1 MTSSPAFALAQI
13 LRNRAAHGQETSID
27 AVAAPLAWLLALRW
41 AEAEDAEREAIADFN
56 GEEYTPILPRDFA
69 WDALLAAGVEGS
81 ELAQSLWPRVR
92 RALGLPES
100 RADLRQ
106 SPAGSDRDL
115 VAGMAGWVRALPFA
129 TAADRRAAGDA
140 FSELILRVAGG
151 SRFAAEFTSP
161 QTLGRMAV
169 ALAAPQPG
177 ERIYDPCCGTGSWL
191 VGAAGAVWETGR
203 RLSPAE
209 WSRAQELPIYGV
221 ESNPASHLVSFVRLM
236 LAGFKPA
243 LELGDALERSA
254 AGRHHEQGFD
264 VVLANPPWGMEV
276 RRTDVYDFP
285 HRARTSE
292 GYFLQHAAQSLRP
305 GGRAVVALPSA
316 FLSRPGA
323 DEEIRRWLI
332 DSFRIDAV
340 VNLPAGA
347 FKTFRSAPVSLLAF
361 RRAPVAT
368 EFAVADLYA
377 LPDTAAGCRALAA
390 AIYTSDADV
399 SPHALH
405 RVRLERARVNAA
417 RLVVPT
423 EDRATYAVLQAIGD
437 EVPLRKLD
445 DLAEIRRGYHPKAGE
460 TLPEAVDVRSLNIG
474 RTKGVETAAE
484 SAPAPFVRVADLLG
498 GRLQL
503 GRRFLVPGVGS
514 AGAVARDDILVS
526 ISGSIGKTA
535 PAGRVVWTGRPPD
548 DVAVCPPIASSDI
561 ALLRPKADIH
571 PDYLLAVLQSEAVQA
586 TLQGAATGAAIRH
599 LALKELGSV
608 AIPVPELPLQT
619 RVMRHLQARGGGDAL
634 DVLAFLLQGGEEDAL
649 THLLHE
655 HAGIQRL
662 VAGPVDDTVEDA
674 LVVEVLRALNALGGA
689 VGGAVERAPADA
701 QRWLTVVQMAA
712 PVVFPERG
720 ATAGVVPHE
729 IYNVAKLMFQT
740 ALTQMGEPESQAARE
755 AVRLTKALLAWV
767 PRGQARAAR
776 DYSFAVECV
785 GESSDGMGNGTAHLR
800 VKLNGSAGLR
810 SLLIGPVGGPQ
821 PPIELGDVAPGEV
834 RALDLQLTEEM
845 AASRSEDS
853 VSFDVELFWTAI
865 QWDGVEAEG
874 SLPVEVWF
882 ALAPDEDV
890 PSRPS
895 DENDLGSSP
904 YITGD
909 VVEGEAMFFGRE
921 DVIQRIL
928 TQIGGGTKV
937 VLLEGNRRSGKTS
950 ILRRICQPR
959 YGLASHFVPVECSM
973 QGTVGDDHRDGIPTE
988 RIFRMLVRDIGL
1000 ACVRAGVAVP
1010 LPGMPPNPSPA
1021 EYRLLL
1027 VRALPAF
1034 FQGIDP
1040 YEALQIYVEMVLARI
1055 GPRRLLLML
1064 DEFDKVQVGIDN
1076 GVTSPAVPENL
1087 RHLLQHYSGVT
1098 AIIAK
1103 GRQFDRL
1110 RKGYWSALFGFGY
1123 PVHVQPLYER
1133 DARALIEE
1141 PVRGRLRYQPAAVD
1155 RIVHESARQPFL
1167 VQSLCARVFEVC
1179 KDAQKR
1185 VVTDELVREAIDR
1198 MVADN
1203 EHFQA
1208 LWNYAGSERRRYILC
1223 LCRDGGGDAVVGVPY
1238 LWSRLEAAGVP
1249 ATMEEVSDDVTYL
1262 VDLELL
1268 SMENT
1273 PAGAEYRLAIPL
1285 LGRWMS
1291 STVDPGEVRRRAAA
1305 ELSKGA

>member
-1 MTSSPAFALAQI
+1 VTTPAFALAQI

-56 GEEYTPILPRDFA
+56 GEEYTRILPRDFA
-69 WDALLAAGVEGS
+69 WDALLAGGVEGS
-81 ELAQSLWPRVR
+81 ELAESLWPRVR
-92 RALGLPES
+92 RALGLPDGRE
-100 RADLRQ
+100 DLRQ

-140 FSELILRVAGG
+140 FSELILRAAGG
-151 SRFAAEFTSP
+151 SRFVAEFTSP

-191 VGAAGAVWETGR
+191 VGAAGEVWERGR
-203 RLSPAE
+203 RLSPGD
-209 WSRAQELPIYGV
+209 WSRAQEVPLHGV
-221 ESNPASHLVSFVRLM
+221 EINPASHLVSFVRLM

-264 VVLANPPWGMEV
+264 VVLANPPWGMSV
-276 RRTDVYDFP
+276 RRSDVYDFP
-285 HRARTSE
+285 VRARTSE
-292 GYFLQHAAQSLRP
+292 GYFLQHAAESLRP
-305 GGRAVVALPSA
+305 GGRAVVALPTA
-316 FLSRPGA
+316 FLTRSGA
-323 DEEIRRWLI
+323 EEEIRRWLL

-340 VNLPAGA
+340 VNFPAGA
-347 FKTFRSAPVSLLAF
+347 FKMYRSVSVSLLAF
-361 RRAPVAT
+361 RRASPAT
-368 EFAVADLYA
+368 QFAVLDLDA
-377 LPDTAAGCRALAA
+377 LPESIAGCRALAA
-390 AIYTSDADV
+390 SIHSSRADQ
-399 SPHALH
+399 STHALQ
-405 RVRLERARVNAA
+405 RVWIENARMNAS

-423 EDRATYAVLQAIGD
+423 EDRSTYAVLQAIG
-437 EVPLRKLD
+437 EGVPLRELTD
-445 DLAEIRRGYHPKAGE
+445 VADIRRGYRPKAGE
-460 TLPEAVDVRSLNIG
+460 TLPDDVDVNSLNAERG
-474 RTKGVETAAE
+474 AAADTTQAA
-484 SAPAPFVRVADLLG
+484 APVAFVRVSDLLG

-503 GRRFLVPGVGS
+503 GRRFLVPGIRR
-514 AGAVARDDILVS
+514 AGVVARDDILVS

-535 PAGRVVWTGRPPD
+535 PADRVVWTGHPPD
-548 DVAVCPPIASSDI
+548 DVAACPPIASGDI
-561 ALLRPKADIH
+561 ALLRPRAEVDH
-571 PDYLLAVLQSEAVQA
+571 AYLLAVLQSEAVQA
-586 TLQGAATGAAIRH
+586 TLQSAATGAVIRH
-599 LALKELGSV
+599 LSMKDIGNVS
-608 AIPVPELPLQT
+608 IPLPELPLQT
-619 RVMRHLQARGGGDAL
+619 RVVRHLRARGGGDAL
-634 DVLAFLLQGGEEDAL
+634 EVLAFLLRGGEEDAL
-649 THLLHE
+649 TRLLHE
-655 HAGIQRL
+655 HAGVQRL
-662 VAGPVDDTVEDA
+662 LAGSVEEVAEDA
-674 LVVEVLRALNALGGA
+674 LVMEVLRAVNALGAPRNG
-689 VGGAVERAPADA
+689 VVEGAPADA
-701 QRWLTVVQMAA
+701 QRWLTVVRMAA
-712 PVVFPERG
+712 PVLFPDRG
-720 ATAGVVPHE
+720 TTAGVVPPE
-729 IYNVAKLMFQT
+729 AYDVAKMMLQA
-740 ALTQMGEPESQAARE
+740 ALTQIGDAESPAARE
-755 AVRLTKALLAWV
+755 AVRLTKALMDWV

-776 DYSFAVECV
+776 RYSFVVEDV
-785 GESSDGMGNGTAHLR
+785 GESSDGMGNGTAHVR
-800 VKLNGSAGLR
+800 VRLVGSAGLR
-810 SLLIGPVGGPQ
+810 SVLIGPVRGPQ
-821 PPIELGDVAPGEV
+821 PVLDLGDVAPGDV
-834 RALDLQLTEEM
+834 RTLDLHLTEDM
-845 AASRSEDS
+845 ASARAEDT
-853 VSFDVELFWTAI
+853 VSFDIELFWTAL

-874 SLPVEVWF
+874 SLPVEIR
-882 ALAPDEDV
+882 LAIARHEDAECGD
-890 PSRPS
+890 R
-895 DENDLGSSP
+895 EERDLGASP

-909 VVEGEAMFFGRE
+909 VVEGEEMFFGRE
-921 DVIQRIL
+921 DIIQRVL

-950 ILRRICQPR
+950 ILRQICRPR
-959 YGLASHFVPVECSM
+959 YGLANQFVPVECSM
-973 QGTVGDDHRDGIPTE
+973 QGTVGDDTRDGIPTE
-988 RIFRMLVRDIGL
+988 RIFRMIVRDIGL

-1034 FQGIDP
+1034 FTGIDP
-1040 YEALQIYVEMVLARI
+1040 YEALQIYVEMVLERI
-1055 GPRRLLLML
+1055 KPRRLLLML

-1087 RHLLQHYSGVT
+1087 RHLLQHSSGLT

-1155 RIVHESARQPFL
+1155 RIVHETARQPFL

-1179 KDAQKR
+1179 KDVER
-1185 VVTDELVREAIDR
+1185 RIVTDEIVTEAIDR
-1198 MVADN
+1198 MVSDN

-1223 LCRDGGGDAVVGVPY
+1223 LCRDGGGENVSGVPY
-1238 LWSRLEAAGVP
+1238 LWSRLEAARVP
-1249 ATMEEVSDDVTYL
+1249 ATMEEVADDVSFL

-1268 SMENT
+1268 AMANS
-1273 PAGAEYRLAIPL
+1273 PAGAEYRLAIPMM
-1285 LGRWMS
+1285 GRWMS

-1305 ELSKGA
+1305 ELSSGA